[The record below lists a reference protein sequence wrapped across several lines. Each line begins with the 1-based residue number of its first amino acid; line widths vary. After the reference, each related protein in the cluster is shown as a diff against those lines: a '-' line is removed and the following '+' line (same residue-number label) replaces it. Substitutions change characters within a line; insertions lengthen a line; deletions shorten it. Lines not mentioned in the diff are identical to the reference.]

1 MPVAYRGLTG
11 ETRHATSLLSAG
23 KGTRMTRMV
32 RMSTSL
38 LSAGNDFVILNEV
51 KNLAINCLG
60 IKILHYVQDDIAF

>member
-1 MPVAYRGLTG
+1 
-11 ETRHATSLLSAG
+11 
-23 KGTRMTRMV
+23 MTQMV
-32 RMSTSL
+32 RMTTSL

>member
-1 MPVAYRGLTG
+1 
-11 ETRHATSLLSAG
+11 
-23 KGTRMTRMV
+23 MTQMG

-60 IKILHYVQDDIAF
+60 IKILHYVQDDITF